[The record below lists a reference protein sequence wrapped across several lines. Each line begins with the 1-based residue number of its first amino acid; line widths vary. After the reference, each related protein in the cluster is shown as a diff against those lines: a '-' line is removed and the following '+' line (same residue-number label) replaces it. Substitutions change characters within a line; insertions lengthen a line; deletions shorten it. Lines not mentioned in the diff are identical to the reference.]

1 MDFLPVSLAIR
12 DRLCVV
18 VGGGEVATRK
28 VAMLRKAGGKV
39 KVIAPALSDTLA
51 RLARTSDIEHV
62 ARRFVDRDLDGAM
75 LVIAATDE
83 GEINRA
89 VFDAA
94 CTRNV
99 PVNVVDCPR
108 LCTFA
113 LPSIIDRS
121 PILVAISTG
130 GTSPVL
136 ARLLRARIESLV
148 PAAVGRLAALAG
160 KFRARVK
167 QRIEDPAARRGF
179 WEKVFS
185 GEVAQLTLSGQ
196 DAAAQRA
203 LERALEHPRSVEA
216 PAGEV
221 YLVGAGPGDPDLLTF
236 RALRLMQQADVVVY
250 DHLVGDGIV
259 DLVRRD
265 AHLIYVGKESSSHT
279 LPQEE
284 INELLVR
291 LAKQGKRV
299 LRLKGGDPFIFGR
312 GGEEIETLSEH
323 GIAFQVVPGVTAAS
337 GMACYAGIPL
347 THRDYAHA
355 CVFVTGHLKDGSVD
369 LDWDALARPQQTVVV
384 YMGVAALPEICRQL
398 IKHGMP
404 DDMPAAI
411 VQQATTRKQR
421 VVSGSLRTLPTL
433 ATAAGIKAPALIVVG
448 EVVKLRRKLD
458 WFVPEVAGEDRPAVA
473 GMTAER

>member
-28 VAMLRKAGGKV
+28 VAMLRKAGAKV
-39 KVIAPALSDTLA
+39 RVIAPMLCDALA
-51 RLARTSDIEHV
+51 RLARAADIEHV

-94 CTRNV
+94 GARNV

-148 PAAVGRLAALAG
+148 PAALGRLAALAG

-179 WEKVFS
+179 WEKAFD
-185 GEVAQLTLSGQ
+185 GEVAELVLSGR
-196 DAAAQRA
+196 DAAAERA
-203 LERALEHPRSVEA
+203 LERALDDPRSARA

-250 DHLVGDGIV
+250 DHLVGEGIV

-265 AHLIYVGKESSSHT
+265 AHLIYVGKESSNHT

-284 INELLVR
+284 INGLLVR

-312 GGEEIETLSEH
+312 GGEEIETLSAH
-323 GIAFQVVPGVTAAS
+323 GIAFQVVPGITAAS
-337 GMACYAGIPL
+337 GMSCYGGIPL

-369 LDWDALARPQQTVVV
+369 LDWEALARPQQTVVV

-398 IKHGMP
+398 IKHGAGQ
-404 DDMPAAI
+404 DMPAAI

-421 VVSGSLRTLPTL
+421 VVSGTLTTLPVL
-433 ATAAGIKAPALIVVG
+433 AAAARIKPPALIVVG
-448 EVVKLRRKLD
+448 EVVKLRRKLE
-458 WFVPEVAGEDRPAVA
+458 WFNPGAADAEHPVVPAMAGGR
-473 GMTAER
+473 

>member
-1 MDFLPVSLAIR
+1 MDFLPVSLAVR

-28 VAMLRKAGGKV
+28 VAMLRRAGGKV
-39 KVIAPALSDTLA
+39 RVIAPQLSDALA
-51 RLARTSDIEHV
+51 RLTQRAHIEHV
-62 ARRFVDRDLDGAM
+62 ERAFADGDLDGAM
-75 LVIAATDE
+75 LVIAATDD
-83 GEINRA
+83 GEVNRA

-94 CTRNV
+94 CARNV
-99 PVNVVDCPR
+99 PVNVVDCPQ

-148 PAAVGRLAALAG
+148 PAALGRLAALAG

-167 QRIEDPAARRGF
+167 QRIEDPAARRNF
-179 WEKVFS
+179 WERVFS
-185 GEVAQLTLSGQ
+185 GEVAELTLSGQ
-196 DAAAQRA
+196 DAAAERA
-203 LERALEHPRSVEA
+203 LQRALEHPRSAET
-216 PAGEV
+216 PNGEV

-265 AHLIYVGKESSSHT
+265 AHLIYVGKESSNHT
-279 LPQEE
+279 LPQGE

-323 GIAFQVVPGVTAAS
+323 GVAFQVVPGVTAAS

-369 LDWDALARPQQTVVV
+369 LDWPALARPQQTVVV
-384 YMGVAALPEICRQL
+384 YMGVAALAEICRQL
-398 IKHGMP
+398 IKHGMAE
-404 DDMPAAI
+404 DMPAAV

-421 VVSGSLRTLPTL
+421 VVSGSLQTLPTL
-433 ATAAGIKAPALIVVG
+433 ARAAAIKAPALIIIG
-448 EVVKLRRKLD
+448 EVVKLRRRLE
-458 WFVPEVAGEDRPAVA
+458 WFEPQREEARQV
-473 GMTAER
+473 TAWSA